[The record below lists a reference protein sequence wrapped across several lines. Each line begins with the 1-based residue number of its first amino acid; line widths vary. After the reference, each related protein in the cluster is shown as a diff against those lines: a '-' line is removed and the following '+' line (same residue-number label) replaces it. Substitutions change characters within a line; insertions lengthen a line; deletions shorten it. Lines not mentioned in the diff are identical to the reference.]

1 MSVINKYYKRS
12 IESVIARSFANNKIV
27 SILGARQCGKSTLVE
42 HLYPNIESISLKT
55 DFMVA
60 QAKENPDSFVRGL
73 SIPAFIDEAQKAPEI
88 FGSLQEI
95 VDKNN
100 FYSQFIL
107 SGSNKQKL
115 DEKIKESLSGRTSII
130 ELSGLSLREINEID
144 FNNHFVPT
152 DEYLDKRKK
161 HIKEYT
167 DLWFYIHRGSY
178 PELYDNKSKDWEEF
192 YSSYIQTYIEKDV
205 LTDTKIK
212 DITAFIRF
220 LTATAA
226 RTGEILNYDNI
237 ANDVGVSAVTIK
249 EWVSILVKTNIIY
262 LLQPYYNSHLNRAIK
277 TPKVYFRDTGLAAYL
292 TGWLTKDQ
300 LEKGAKNG
308 AFFET
313 FVVNEIIK
321 TFANEGK
328 DYSKRLFFY
337 NGKDKTKKK
346 IDKDGNVIEIQLENE
361 IDLIIEENGILY
373 PIEIK
378 KKDMPSIND
387 ASAFDVLDKDIEKK
401 RGLGVILSSNKN
413 KIYLRDNLICLPLEY
428 I

>member
-12 IESVIARSFANNKIV
+12 IESVIARSFADNKIV

-60 QAKENPDSFVRGL
+60 QAKANPDSFVRGL

-167 DLWFYIHRGSY
+167 DVWFYIHRGSY

-249 EWVSILVKTNIIY
+249 EWRSILVKTNIVY
-262 LLQPYYNSHLNRAIK
+262 LLQPYHNSHLNRAIK

-346 IDKDGNVIEIQLENE
+346 IDKDGNEIEIQLEN
-361 IDLIIEENGILY
+361 
-373 PIEIK
+373 
-378 KKDMPSIND
+378 
-387 ASAFDVLDKDIEKK
+387 
-401 RGLGVILSSNKN
+401 
-413 KIYLRDNLICLPLEY
+413 
-428 I
+428 